1 MVTLVV
7 TNPSY
12 AFLRREAIRV
22 SSRSRRHSP
31 IEMERILIP
40 PGPYLAGP
48 DDENLKIP
56 RFLEAQSLTKLELPA
71 FYIGKTPVTNAE
83 YATFVTATGHEP
95 PEHWSGSSPPE
106 GLIDHPVVHV
116 TWFDASA
123 FAAWA
128 GGRLLSLE
136 EWEKAARGTDGRRF
150 PWGEWA
156 EGRCNS
162 KAAGIGRTTPVG
174 RFSPAGDSPY
184 GCVDMVGNVQE
195 WTGSGSGKYKV
206 LRGGA
211 FNHREEILQTF
222 YAARHVPTY
231 HYENIGFRVG

>member
-1 MVTLVV
+1 M
-7 TNPSY
+7 
-12 AFLRREAIRV
+12 
-22 SSRSRRHSP
+22 SSRSQRHATN
-31 IEMERILIP
+31 EMERILIP
-40 PGPYLAGP
+40 AGAYLAGP
-48 DDENLKIP
+48 DDETLKLP
-56 RFLEAQSLTKLELPA
+56 RFLDARKRTKRELPSFYVGRAPVSNADYAA
-71 FYIGKTPVTNAE
+71 FA
-83 YATFVTATGHEP
+83 AAAGHEP
-95 PEHWSGSSPPE
+95 PVHWSGSAPPE
-106 GLIDHPVVHV
+106 GLDDHPVVCV
-116 TWFDASA
+116 TWFDAAA

-128 GGRLLSLE
+128 GGRLLTLE

-162 KAAGIGRTTPVG
+162 KAAGVGTTTPVG

-184 GCVDMVGNVQE
+184 GCVDMAGNVQE
-195 WTGSGSGKYKV
+195 WTGSDSGPYKV

-231 HYENIGFRVG
+231 RYANIGFRVGWDAG